1 MNTMDIIIR
10 LLEAAALGAL
20 IGLEREV
27 VSNKIISDYKNPQVI
42 FGWLRSY
49 TLMALLGA
57 VSVFLGDLLGD
68 TSTMVIF
75 IGSIL
80 FLFILF
86 SYAYSAFRQ
95 HQFGVTS
102 EFAAV
107 AVFLLGA
114 LVMLGEVQVAI
125 FLGIFIAIM
134 LNYKSRVAPLID
146 KIGENEISTTLKF
159 AVISLIILPLLPDEK
174 YSLVQML
181 VFLPQNNFTLT
192 PFFNPY
198 GIWFFV
204 VVMSAVSYAGYVL
217 SKMFGSDRGVILSG
231 ALGGLVSSTAVTSA
245 MAEKSVTS
253 EKSPYPTVI
262 ATVAANSIMFVRVLG
277 IVALFNPV
285 LLGTLLLPI
294 GSMILAS
301 AGLLWWIWQ
310 KSQEHQTEGIITEKQ
325 ESPFRIGPALKFS
338 GLVVLIKFFSTFA
351 LVYQDSFSA
360 LLAQVTQSAPILAGV
375 LQNFP
380 IYLVSLFSGLA
391 DVDAITQQM
400 TELSRPSDTLEPLST
415 LAATTAI
422 IIAVITN
429 TAVKIGLARKFWSK
443 KFGSL
448 VLRLL
453 GTVLLVG
460 VVVLV
465 LISLL
470 G

>member
-1 MNTMDIIIR
+1 
-10 LLEAAALGAL
+10 
-20 IGLEREV
+20 
-27 VSNKIISDYKNPQVI
+27 
-42 FGWLRSY
+42 
-49 TLMALLGA
+49 
-57 VSVFLGDLLGD
+57 
-68 TSTMVIF
+68 MVIF
-75 IGSIL
+75 TGLIL

-107 AVFLLGA
+107 AVFFLGA
-114 LVMLGEVQVAI
+114 LVMLGEVQIAI

-134 LNYKSRVAPLID
+134 LNYKSRIAPLID
-146 KIGENEISTTLKF
+146 KIGKEEISTTLKF
-159 AVISLIILPLLPDEK
+159 AVISLIILPLLPDQK
-174 YSLVQML
+174 YALQEML
-181 VFLPQNNFTLT
+181 VFLPQNEFTLT

-217 SKMFGSDRGVILSG
+217 SKMWGADRGVILSG

-245 MAEKSVTS
+245 MAEKSLTS

-277 IVALFNPV
+277 IVALFNPI
-285 LLGTLLLPI
+285 LLGTLLIPV
-294 GSMILAS
+294 GSMILTS
-301 AGLLWWIWQ
+301 IILLWWIWQ
-310 KSQEHQTEGIITEKQ
+310 KSQEHQTDGIITEKQ
-325 ESPFRIGPALKFS
+325 ESPFRIGPALKFA

-351 LVYQDSFSA
+351 LVYQDSFTA
-360 LLAQVTQSAPILAGV
+360 VLAQVTQSVPLLTGALHH
-375 LQNFP
+375 FP

-429 TAVKIGLARKFWSK
+429 TAVKIGLARKF
-443 KFGSL
+443 
-448 VLRLL
+448 
-453 GTVLLVG
+453 
-460 VVVLV
+460 
-465 LISLL
+465 
-470 G
+470 

>member
-1 MNTMDIIIR
+1 MNTMDIIFR
-10 LLEAAALGAL
+10 LLQAAALGAL

-42 FGWLRSY
+42 FGGLRSY
-49 TLMALLGA
+49 TIMALLGA
-57 VSVFLGDLLGD
+57 VSVFLGGILGD
-68 TSTMVIF
+68 TSLMVIF

-114 LVMLGEVQVAI
+114 LVMLGELQVSI

-134 LNYKSRVAPLID
+134 LNYKSRIAPLID
-146 KIGENEISTTLKF
+146 KIGEDEISTTLKF
-159 AVISLIILPLLPDEK
+159 AVISLIILPLLPDQK
-174 YSLVQML
+174 YALHQMMA
-181 VFLPQNNFTLT
+181 FLPQNDFTLT

-217 SKMFGSDRGVILSG
+217 SKMFGTDRGVILSG

-245 MAEKSVTS
+245 MAEKSLTS

-285 LLGTLLLPI
+285 LL
-294 GSMILAS
+294 
-301 AGLLWWIWQ
+301 
-310 KSQEHQTEGIITEKQ
+310 
-325 ESPFRIGPALKFS
+325 
-338 GLVVLIKFFSTFA
+338 
-351 LVYQDSFSA
+351 
-360 LLAQVTQSAPILAGV
+360 
-375 LQNFP
+375 
-380 IYLVSLFSGLA
+380 
-391 DVDAITQQM
+391 
-400 TELSRPSDTLEPLST
+400 
-415 LAATTAI
+415 
-422 IIAVITN
+422 
-429 TAVKIGLARKFWSK
+429 
-443 KFGSL
+443 
-448 VLRLL
+448 
-453 GTVLLVG
+453 
-460 VVVLV
+460 
-465 LISLL
+465 
-470 G
+470 

>member
-1 MNTMDIIIR
+1 MNTMDIIIK

-27 VSNKIISDYKNPQVI
+27 VGNKILPNFHHKQVI
-42 FGWLRSY
+42 FGGLRSY
-49 TLMALLGA
+49 TIMALLGA
-57 VSVFLGDLLGD
+57 VAVFLGTVLGNIPL
-68 TSTMVIF
+68 MVIF
-75 IGSIL
+75 IGTIL

-86 SYAYSAFRQ
+86 SYIYAAFKE
-95 HQFGVTS
+95 HKFGVTS

-114 LVMLGEVQVAI
+114 LVMVGQEQVAI
-125 FLGIFIAIM
+125 FISIFIAIM
-134 LNYKSRVAPLID
+134 LNYKARIAPIID
-146 KIGENEISTTLKF
+146 KIGEDEISTTLKF

-174 YSLVQML
+174 YSLVEML
-181 VFLPQNNFTLT
+181 VFLPQNDFTLT

-204 VVMSAVSYAGYVL
+204 VIMSAVSYAGYVL
-217 SKMFGSDRGVILSG
+217 SKMFGSDKGVILSG

-245 MAEKSVTS
+245 MAEKSLTS

-301 AGLLWWIWQ
+301 VGLLWWIWQ

-325 ESPFRIGPALKFS
+325 ESPFRIGPALKFA

-351 LVYQDSFSA
+351 LVYQDLFSA
-360 LLAQVTQSAPILAGV
+360 LLAQVTQSVPLLTGALHH
-375 LQNFP
+375 FP

-429 TAVKIGLARKFWSK
+429 TAVKIGLAK
-443 KFGSL
+443 KF
-448 VLRLL
+448 
-453 GTVLLVG
+453 
-460 VVVLV
+460 
-465 LISLL
+465 
-470 G
+470 